1 MKLCILKNI
10 KLMIRIFTIKHDY
23 LKIIPRVR
31 VGYELAVTYL
41 EWIIILLDFIKS

>member
-10 KLMIRIFTIKHDY
+10 KMMIRILTIKHDY

-41 EWIIILLDFIKS
+41 E